1 LPGRSGGQQNS
12 AIPRTFKG
20 DAVSKILQTSNICEL
35 GVDEKEISEEKMRI
49 FLLGRTEV
57 TGRNGS
63 NFLPNPTKTK
73 AVFAYLCLHRGEALA
88 RTRIADLIWDRSGA
102 AQSLDALRHALLDLS
117 HIGAA
122 WHLERERHTVR
133 LDASA
138 CWIDAF
144 EVPDRP
150 DRLLEDLQGV
160 SVSFDHWI
168 LEERVRFEARWRAV
182 LERNLESL
190 IAENAEPARR
200 ASAAR
205 RLLAVLPT
213 HDAAVRGLMKAFV
226 DMDEPAEAIR
236 EFERYRLLADD
247 AGIPVAHAT
256 LTLYS
261 AIRVTPRT
269 RLPSRSSIR
278 ASEPPRDAQINYAA
292 ATATASTGSIGPSI
306 AVLPL
311 RNLSGPEACNYI
323 VEGITEDLV
332 ETLSRIPDLFVVSR
346 LSTATFR
353 NYDRSPQEIG
363 TALDVRYLVSGSV
376 RIIDDRIRL
385 VVELVEA
392 ETGSGV
398 WRHRF
403 DERTSHVLQMQ
414 SASAEAVVRAIA
426 PQLRSAEMKRTR
438 IKRAEDYTAY
448 DLFLRAQESMHSAS
462 QSTFE
467 DARKL
472 FDSAIERNPYYS
484 TALAWRA
491 YWHVLR
497 VGQGWSSDR
506 ALDTQLAET
515 FAQRAIDCNPTE
527 AMAFAVQGHA
537 ASYLKRDYDL
547 ALGCFERA
555 LEINPNSARAW
566 LWSAN
571 VHSWTSQ
578 GETAVDNASRAIAL
592 SPYDPLVSAYSGT
605 ASAAYFADKQYERAI
620 EFAMRAIHANPSYR
634 GAHRV
639 LVPALVLA
647 GRVAD
652 ARHAANKLLRL
663 EPNLTVEEFR
673 RSSPGGQGEIG
684 ERLCEGLQTAG
695 IPRAD

>member
-1 LPGRSGGQQNS
+1 MSTVVQRSNDRGLDLDEN
-12 AIPRTFKG
+12 PT
-20 DAVSKILQTSNICEL
+20 SK
-35 GVDEKEISEEKMRI
+35 EETQI
-49 FLLGRTEV
+49 FLLGRTEA
-57 TGRNGS
+57 TGRSGLS
-63 NFLPNPTKTK
+63 LLPNPAKTK
-73 AVFAYLCLHRGEALA
+73 AVFAYLCLHRGEIVA

-117 HIGAA
+117 HVDAA
-122 WHLERERHTVR
+122 WRLERERHTVR
-133 LDASA
+133 LDAGA

-150 DRLLEDLQGV
+150 DRLLDDLQGV

-168 LEERVRFEARWRAV
+168 LEERVRFETRWRAV
-182 LERNLESL
+182 LERELERL
-190 IAENAEPARR
+190 IAENAAPARR
-200 ASAAR
+200 ATAAR

-236 EFERYRLLADD
+236 AFERYRLLADD
-247 AGIPVAHAT
+247 TGIPVAHAT
-256 LTLYS
+256 SALYA
-261 AIRVTPRT
+261 AIRAAPRA
-269 RLPSRSSIR
+269 RPSRYAVIP
-278 ASEPPRDAQINYAA
+278 ASEPPRAAGSDDCAA
-292 ATATASTGSIGPSI
+292 ATAAGDSVGPSI

-311 RNLSGPEACNYI
+311 RNLSGSEACNWI

-346 LSTATFR
+346 LSTGIFR
-353 NYDRSPQEIG
+353 NCDRSLREIG
-363 TALDVRYLVSGSV
+363 AALGVRYLVSGSA
-376 RIIDDRIRL
+376 RIDGERVRL

-392 ETGSGV
+392 ESGAGI
-398 WRHRF
+398 WRHRI
-403 DERTSHVLQMQ
+403 DERISHVLEMQ
-414 SASAEAVVRAIA
+414 SACAEAVVRAIA
-426 PQLRSAEMKRTR
+426 PQLRAAEMKRTR
-438 IKRAEDYTAY
+438 IKRPEDYTAY

-462 QSTFE
+462 RSIFE
-467 DARKL
+467 DAREL
-472 FDSAIERNPYYS
+472 FDAALERDPVYA

-506 ALDTQLAET
+506 ARDTQLAES

-537 ASYLKRDYDL
+537 AAYLKRDYDL

-571 VHSWTSQ
+571 VRSWTSQ
-578 GETAVDNASRAIAL
+578 GAIAVDNATRAIAL
-592 SPYDPLVSAYSGT
+592 SPYDPLASAYSGT
-605 ASAAYFADKQYERAI
+605 ASAAYFADRQYERAI

-647 GRVAD
+647 GRIAE
-652 ARHAANKLLRL
+652 ARHAVNKLLRL
-663 EPNLTVEEFR
+663 EPNLTIQEFR

-684 ERLCEGLQTAG
+684 ERLCEGLRRAG
-695 IPRAD
+695 IPASD